1 MQPLLL
7 QSAPVR
13 IIRLLHQ
20 KVSRLD
26 DDDESVLLGFEN
38 PRSLRTKH

>member
-26 DDDESVLLGFEN
+26 DDELL
-38 PRSLRTKH
+38 